1 MKKLNKNIICWQNIE
16 RLVFKK
22 QNEVYQA
29 GISGNCNQV
38 FYRQIKL
45 LQSTR
50 VKFIIIRRSV
60 KNFVTHVIHTYY
72 IILNDPHENQSI
84 YFTNTFSWKQNKKAT
99 ALDTY
104 IMNSYIFQNFFIFM
118 VIYGFK
124 IRILAVILEPEWER
138 SFSKNVNISSLFRV
152 RYYPHDAIEYLRKKL
167 MIPIYV
173 THKYIFK
180 FNNFSYACFLK
191 KNKNH
196 TV

>member
-1 MKKLNKNIICWQNIE
+1 MG
-16 RLVFKK
+16 
-22 QNEVYQA
+22 YQA
-29 GISGNCNQV
+29 GISGNCNRV

-84 YFTNTFSWKQNKKAT
+84 YFTNTFSWKQNKRAT

-124 IRILAVILEPEWER
+124 IVYSLLYLNLNGKEAFRKMLILVRFFALDIIL
-138 SFSKNVNISSLFRV
+138 
-152 RYYPHDAIEYLRKKL
+152 
-167 MIPIYV
+167 MMQ
-173 THKYIFK
+173 
-180 FNNFSYACFLK
+180 
-191 KNKNH
+191 
-196 TV
+196 